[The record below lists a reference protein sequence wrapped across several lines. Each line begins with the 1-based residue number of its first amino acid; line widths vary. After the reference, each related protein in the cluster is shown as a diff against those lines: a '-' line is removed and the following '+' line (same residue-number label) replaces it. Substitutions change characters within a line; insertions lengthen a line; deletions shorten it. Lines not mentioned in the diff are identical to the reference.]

1 MIKENDRVKTL
12 VESEGYKA
20 GLIGVV
26 IFVSPDVKYCD
37 VELCGKD
44 GYPIGV
50 AGYETD
56 KLLIFDPKNY

>member
-26 IFVSPDVKYCD
+26 IFVSTDGKYCD
-37 VELCGKD
+37 VELWGKD
-44 GYPIGV
+44 GYPIEV

-56 KLLIFDPKNY
+56 KLLIIDPKNY

>member
-26 IFVSPDVKYCD
+26 IFVSPDGKYCD
-37 VELCGKD
+37 VELCGKEA
-44 GYPIGV
+44 ILQELQV
-50 AGYETD
+50 TR
-56 KLLIFDPKNY
+56 LINY

>member
-26 IFVSPDVKYCD
+26 IFVSRDGKYCD
-37 VELCGKD
+37 VELLGED
-44 GYPIGV
+44 GYPIGI

-56 KLLIFDPKNY
+56 KLLIIDPKNY

>member
-26 IFVSPDVKYCD
+26 IFVSPMVNI
-37 VELCGKD
+37 VMLSFGGKMV
-44 GYPIGV
+44 I
-50 AGYETD
+50 
-56 KLLIFDPKNY
+56 L

>member
-26 IFVSPDVKYCD
+26 IFVSPDGKYCD
-37 VELCGKD
+37 VELLGKMA
-44 GYPIGV
+44 I
-50 AGYETD
+50 
-56 KLLIFDPKNY
+56 L

>member
-26 IFVSPDVKYCD
+26 IFVSQNSKYCD
-37 VELCGKD
+37 VELLGKD

-56 KLLIFDPKNY
+56 KLLIIDPKNY